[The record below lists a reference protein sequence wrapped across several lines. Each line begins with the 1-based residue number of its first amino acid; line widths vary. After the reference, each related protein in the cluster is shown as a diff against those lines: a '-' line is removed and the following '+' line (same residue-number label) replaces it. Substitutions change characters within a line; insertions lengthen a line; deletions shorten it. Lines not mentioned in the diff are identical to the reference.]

1 MAIPAVQDTRIS
13 GIVRMTEGNPKPA
26 SCYNP
31 PFPEMP
37 WPLSVACAGKPH
49 LTPARRSHH
58 DEKN

>member
-1 MAIPAVQDTRIS
+1 
-13 GIVRMTEGNPKPA
+13 MTEGNPKPA

-37 WPLSVACAGKPH
+37 WPLSVAFAGKPH